1 MMNSVVI
8 MNSDIDM
15 AIRKTVVHAVDK
27 GHIIN
32 KELGGIEQPVYQ
44 LFPEAAPYWSVWLWA
59 PHSRQQRRQVL
70 NTHQP
75 SRSDIY
81 LTSSPRSLIMTSP
94 TATDA
99 PSPTTVAMS
108 TSLRSLITTS
118 RKQKI

>member
-44 LFPEAAPYWSVWLWA
+44 LFPEAAPYWSVWLRA
-59 PHSRQQRRQVL
+59 PHSQQLRRHS
-70 NTHQP
+70 THTRHRLAI
-75 SRSDIY
+75 SA
-81 LTSSPRSLIMTSP
+81 LPRRLIMTSP

-99 PSPTTVAMS
+99 PHISPTTVAMS
-108 TSLRSLITTS
+108 TSLRSLITTLT
-118 RKQKI
+118 KQKI